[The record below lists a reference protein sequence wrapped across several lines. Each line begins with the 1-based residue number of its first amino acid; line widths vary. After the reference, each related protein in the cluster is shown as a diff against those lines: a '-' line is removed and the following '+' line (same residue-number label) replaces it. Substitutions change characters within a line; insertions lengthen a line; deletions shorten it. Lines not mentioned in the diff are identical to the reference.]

1 MRVLMENLVQR
12 EVLPPHHQP
21 GVETSYTDFLAMHPP
36 MFAEVTDPLEADNW
50 LCIIESKFGLLHCI
64 EFQKT
69 LFMAQ

>member
-12 EVLPPHHQP
+12 EVLPPQHQP

-50 LCIIESKFGLLHCI
+50 LCIIESKFGILHCT